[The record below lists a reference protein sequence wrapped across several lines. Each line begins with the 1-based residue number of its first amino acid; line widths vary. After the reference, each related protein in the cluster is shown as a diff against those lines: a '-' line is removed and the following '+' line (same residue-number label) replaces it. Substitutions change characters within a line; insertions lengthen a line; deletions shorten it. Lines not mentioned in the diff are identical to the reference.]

1 MRHLLLA
8 VAPVLLLSAC
18 GDKEISLGQ
27 GSPADARFIAD
38 LFTWD
43 CQTDDTGGSTVAEWQ
58 GVYAYQLSLEY
69 APDDLAARSLPA
81 SGCTKGLD
89 LFPTDAGAGGVDLDG
104 TPSWSFGEELGGS
117 MTRKGAGF
125 YFDNA
130 FRNQNTCNAAED
142 MLAEGTLLENAGGF
156 SGARTPSAGSFEDV
170 RTSNELNQETGLTF
184 GEDITVEWS
193 AESWEESWVQVR
205 RESAAGELQES
216 VTCNTTGSQTFDV
229 DSDVWGLFNSA
240 IATDVTNLYVAVQS
254 TGTSTAEDGQK
265 IETLTRAIHV
275 AVIHE

>member
-1 MRHLLLA
+1 MRHLLYA
-8 VAPVLLLSAC
+8 VAPFVLLAC

-43 CQTDDTGGSTVAEWQ
+43 CQTDDTGGGTVSEWQ
-58 GVYAYQLSLEY
+58 GVFAYQVSLEY
-69 APDDLAARSLPA
+69 APDNLAARSLPA

-89 LFPTDAGAGGVDLDG
+89 LFPSDAGAGGVDLDG
-104 TPSWSFGEELGGS
+104 TPSWSFGDELGGS
-117 MTRKGAGF
+117 LTRKNTGF
-125 YFDNA
+125 YFDDA
-130 FRNQNTCNAAED
+130 FGNQSTCGAAED

-156 SGARTPSAGSFEDV
+156 SGARTPSAGTYEDV
-170 RTSNELNQETGLTF
+170 RTSNELSEETGLTF
-184 GEDITVEWS
+184 GQDITVEWS
-193 AESWEESWVQVR
+193 AEGWEESWVQIR
-205 RESAAGELQES
+205 REDSTGALVES
-216 VTCNTTGSQTFDV
+216 VTCNTSGSETFDV

-240 IATDVTNLYVAVQS
+240 IETDITNLYVAVQS

-275 AVIHE
+275 GVIHDN